1 VSVVFV
7 GCSWMGVDG
16 GGQECGARKERIVF
30 QGLAHIVQ
38 VGLEIG
44 EVCFMHAGPEAQ
56 ARCRDWCSRSSPGTR
71 RCLKAAAPGVLEAVV
86 VNPELVS

>member
-1 VSVVFV
+1 
-7 GCSWMGVDG
+7 MGVDG
-16 GGQECGARKERIVF
+16 GGQECEARKERIVF

-56 ARCRDWCSRSSPGTR
+56 ARCRD
-71 RCLKAAAPGVLEAVV
+71 
-86 VNPELVS
+86 